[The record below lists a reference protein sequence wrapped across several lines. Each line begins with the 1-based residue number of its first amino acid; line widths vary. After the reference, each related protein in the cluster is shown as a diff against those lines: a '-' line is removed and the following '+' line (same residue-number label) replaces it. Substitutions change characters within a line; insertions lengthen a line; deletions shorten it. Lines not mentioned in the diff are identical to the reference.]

1 LGQKL
6 MARKNLLAGLTDTKL
21 TAVNNDTAG
30 LRNPPS
36 LSYSRQGALGA
47 VTRSIDDL
55 AAKAEGAKALEAKL
69 TAGQVIIELDP
80 SLVDCSFITDRMED
94 GGESTA
100 ELRRAIESR
109 GQESPILV
117 RPHPSTPGRYQVAF
131 GHRRLRVAADLHKP
145 VRAVVKILTD
155 RDLVLAQGQENSAR
169 ANLSFIERANF
180 AHQLENAGYDR
191 ETIMSALAV
200 DKTSVSRMI
209 SVVTRIPAE
218 TVQAIGPAPA
228 TGRDRWV
235 ELAARFE
242 PNKHLGGLSA
252 LLGSHVFKEAA
263 SDDRFNL
270 VAEELTN
277 RRLPMLRQSTGRK
290 DIKSWSGP
298 DGRRVV
304 DLTYKARSC
313 QLTIDQ
319 RSAPGFGDYLLT
331 QMERLFADYRAAHH
345 QTDSDAAAS
354 PPGKNR

>member
-1 LGQKL
+1 
-6 MARKNLLAGLTDTKL
+6 MARKNLLAGLTDMKL
-21 TAVNNDTAG
+21 TAVNNETPG

-80 SLVDCSFITDRMED
+80 SLIDRSFIADRMDD

-117 RPHPSTPGRYQVAF
+117 RPHPTTPGRYQVAF

-180 AHQLENAGYDR
+180 ARQLEDAGYDR

-200 DKTSVSRMI
+200 DKTTVSRMI
-209 SVVTRIPAE
+209 SVT
-218 TVQAIGPAPA
+218 
-228 TGRDRWV
+228 
-235 ELAARFE
+235 
-242 PNKHLGGLSA
+242 
-252 LLGSHVFKEAA
+252 
-263 SDDRFNL
+263 
-270 VAEELTN
+270 
-277 RRLPMLRQSTGRK
+277 
-290 DIKSWSGP
+290 
-298 DGRRVV
+298 
-304 DLTYKARSC
+304 
-313 QLTIDQ
+313 
-319 RSAPGFGDYLLT
+319 
-331 QMERLFADYRAAHH
+331 
-345 QTDSDAAAS
+345 
-354 PPGKNR
+354 

>member
-1 LGQKL
+1 
-6 MARKNLLAGLTDTKL
+6 MARKNLLVGLTDSKL
-21 TAVNNDTAG
+21 TAVNNETSG
-30 LRNPPS
+30 LRIPPS
-36 LSYSRQGALGA
+36 PSYSRQGALGA

-80 SLVDCSFITDRMED
+80 SLIDRSFIADRMD
-94 GGESTA
+94 DDGESTT
-100 ELRRAIESR
+100 ELRCAIESR

-117 RPHPSTPGRYQVAF
+117 RPHPTAPGRYQVAF
-131 GHRRLRVAADLHKP
+131 GHRRLRVAADLQKS
-145 VRAVVKILTD
+145 VRAVVKILSD

-180 AHQLENAGYDR
+180 ARQLENAGYDR

-200 DKTSVSRMI
+200 DKTTVSRMI
-209 SVVTRIPAE
+209 SVTTRIPGK

-228 TGRDRWV
+228 IGRDRWV
-235 ELAARFE
+235 ELAGKFE
-242 PNKHLGGLSA
+242 SNM
-252 LLGSHVFKEAA
+252 LLGNLSVLLSSHVFKEAV

-270 VAEELTN
+270 VAEELTD
-277 RRLPMLRQSTGRK
+277 RPMPIPRQPTGRK

-304 DLTYKARSC
+304 DLTYKSRSC
-313 QLTIDQ
+313 LLTIDQ

-331 QMERLFADYRAAHH
+331 QMDRLFADYGATHP
-345 QTDSDAAAS
+345 QPNPDAAARQT
-354 PPGKNR
+354 GKNR

>member
-1 LGQKL
+1 
-6 MARKNLLAGLTDTKL
+6 MARKNLLAGLTDIKL
-21 TAVNNDTAG
+21 TAVNNEAPG

-80 SLVDCSFITDRMED
+80 SLIDRSFIADRMD
-94 GGESTA
+94 DSGESTA

-117 RPHPSTPGRYQVAF
+117 RPHPTELGRYQVAF
-131 GHRRLRVAADLHKP
+131 GHRRLRVAADLQKP

-155 RDLVLAQGQENSAR
+155 RDLILAQGQENSAR

-180 AHQLENAGYDR
+180 ARQLEDAGYDR
-191 ETIMSALAV
+191 ETMMSALAI
-200 DKTSVSRMI
+200 DKTTVSRMI
-209 SVVTRIPAE
+209 SVTTRIPAE
-218 TVQAIGPAPA
+218 TIQAVGPAPA

-242 PNKHLGGLSA
+242 SNKHLGGLSA
-252 LLGSHVFKEAA
+252 LLGSQLFKDAA

-270 VAEELTN
+270 VAEELTH
-277 RRLPMLRQSTGRK
+277 RPLPAHRHSTGRK
-290 DIKSWSGP
+290 DIKSWSSP

-313 QLTIDQ
+313 LLSIDQ

-331 QMERLFADYRAAHH
+331 QMERLFADYRAAYPK
-345 QTDSDAAAS
+345 TDPDAPAS
-354 PPGKNR
+354 QLGKNL